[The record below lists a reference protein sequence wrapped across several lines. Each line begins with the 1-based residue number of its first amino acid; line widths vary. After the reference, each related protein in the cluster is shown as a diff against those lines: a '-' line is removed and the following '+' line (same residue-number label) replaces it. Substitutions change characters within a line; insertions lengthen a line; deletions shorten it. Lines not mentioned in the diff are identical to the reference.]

1 MLWGMAL
8 ADTSLEFA
16 NHSTL
21 IRKRGRQSC
30 SYFAHYQ
37 YLGVVAKKTPMIS
50 LGLFSLL
57 AQSCAPISG
66 LSQRNDQSLALPQDN
81 NEITSGDASIQKVS
95 VEPGGQRKSNKRAA
109 KHVLNGT
116 ASWYGPGFH
125 GKKTANGEIYDQTK
139 LTAAHKTLPLGT
151 KARVTNLNNGSAVE
165 VEINDRGPFVEGR
178 IIDLSRAAARA
189 LGFIESGTAP
199 VHVELIAEE
208 TASVVTLK

>member
-1 MLWGMAL
+1 MFL
-8 ADTSLEFA
+8 FR
-16 NHSTL
+16 TL
-21 IRKRGRQSC
+21 SV
-30 SYFAHYQ
+30 
-37 YLGVVAKKTPMIS
+37 LGSMAKKTPIIS

-57 AQSCAPISG
+57 AQSCTAISG

-81 NEITSGDASIQKVS
+81 NEITSGDGSIQKVS
-95 VEPGGQRKSNKRAA
+95 VEPDGRKTSPKRKPQHA
-109 KHVLNGT
+109 LNGT

-208 TASVVTLK
+208 TASNKLPASWKTWCH